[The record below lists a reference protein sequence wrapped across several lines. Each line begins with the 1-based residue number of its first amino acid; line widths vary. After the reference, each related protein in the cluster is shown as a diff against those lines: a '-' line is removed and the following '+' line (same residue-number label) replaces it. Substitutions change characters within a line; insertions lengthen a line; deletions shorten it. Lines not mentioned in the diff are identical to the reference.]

1 MKFSVILP
9 VYNSEKYLGKV
20 IKSVLKQSFSDFEL
34 IIIDDKSTDS
44 SLEIASSYQKN
55 DNRIRLITKSTNKG
69 VSSARNSGLKIA
81 RGEYILFLDS
91 DDVLPDKTLSVYNKL
106 IDESHADI
114 IQGKRSTFVSNIQN
128 KKVKFKKKV
137 FNRDK
142 AIKLFL
148 NYRIISG
155 YATGKIYKKETIS
168 DIFFRE
174 DMNYGEDGYFFFE
187 CLMKSKS
194 IEYAS
199 FISYHYRIRDGSLTG
214 RGQNYSEKN
223 LDVVKQIENVKQN
236 IPEKYKKYIYVF
248 IYEMYRNE
256 LNIYKNSNL
265 GVKNKY
271 YFMFKKMDLFCK
283 RYKWFVFFETINPRI
298 KVNVINFSIR
308 KNNI

>member
-9 VYNSEKYLGKV
+9 VYNSEKYLGKT
-20 IKSVLKQSFSDFEL
+20 IKSVLKQNLSDFEL

-44 SLEIASSYQKN
+44 SLEIASSYQEK

-69 VSSARNSGLKIA
+69 VASARNSGLKIA

-114 IQGKRSTFVSNIQN
+114 IQGKLSTFVSNIQN
-128 KKVKFKKKV
+128 KKVNFKKRV

-155 YATGKIYKKETIS
+155 YAGGKVYKKKTIS

-174 DMNYGEDGYFFFE
+174 DMSYGEDGCFFFE

-199 FISYHYRIRDGSLTG
+199 FNSYYYRIRNDSLSG

-223 LDVVKQIENVKQN
+223 LDVFKQIRSIK
-236 IPEKYKKYIYVF
+236 EKTPKVSQKYIDV
-248 IYEMYRNE
+248 
-256 LNIYKNSNL
+256 
-265 GVKNKY
+265 
-271 YFMFKKMDLFCK
+271 
-283 RYKWFVFFETINPRI
+283 FVFEIYRTEISIFHKSSEAIKSKYNGYYQKMFSFCNTHWLRVLIISINPRI
-298 KVNVINFSIR
+298 KLNVIKYIL
-308 KNNI
+308 NNE